1 MIDDKVFYKIQ
12 DLKTRI
18 FFYSFKSIVI
28 SLPKTNMIFKQ
39 IRHLYWFFLQVKIN
53 ITDDNE
59 RPVFSQA
66 EYQKK
71 VEENTKLEGV
81 LMTVT
86 AQDRKNEKL
95 VECNCTYRLIGI
107 INYILI
113 SK

>member
-1 MIDDKVFYKIQ
+1 MIDDKVFYENQ
-12 DLKTRI
+12 NLKTRI
-18 FFYSFKSIVI
+18 YFYSFESIVI

-39 IRHLYWFFLQVKIN
+39 IRHDDLYWFFLQVKIN

-95 VECNCTYRLIGI
+95 VECNCTYRLIGVY
-107 INYILI
+107 YIYL
-113 SK
+113 

>member
-18 FFYSFKSIVI
+18 YFYSFKSIVI

-39 IRHLYWFFLQVKIN
+39 IRHDDLYWFFLQVKIN

-86 AQDRKNEKL
+86 AQDRQKENITA
-95 VECNCTYRLIGI
+95 CNCTYRLIGVY
-107 INYILI
+107 YIYL
-113 SK
+113 